1 MIEYININ
9 TVLCLEPARPN
20 GFFDPSVAEIRNP
33 LLDQPRWLRWDTGTN
48 NNTGDPKTMPTQFT
62 FIRFYTHIGIRLI
75 IVFLLVSSFLCPA
88 APARAQASTV
98 CFTLPDRA
106 SHNVVGQVNSYW
118 PGTANA
124 AAGATTLALGVR
136 RGAAVDIAYGDLLL
150 VIQMQGA
157 AINYEND
164 TPYGSGDAA
173 NLGSGYLNNASLIA
187 GQYEYVVARNATPIS
202 TGSLTIE
209 GKGTGG
215 GLMNAY
221 TNSNS
226 TNTQGQIRF
235 QVIRVPAYLNVNL
248 TGNVTAAAWDGT
260 SGGIVALEVVNILTL
275 GGNTLNVDGAGFR
288 GGGGRQ
294 LSGYNSPDTDYRT
307 RSTRNANGSKGE
319 GIAGSPRYMYFNG
332 ALLDTAAPYDGY
344 PGTNNVGGSY
354 ARGAPGNA
362 GGGGTDGNPTA
373 NDQNSGG
380 GGGGNGGT
388 GGLGGNSW
396 SSNQA
401 VGGRNGAAFAERS
414 ASRLVMGG
422 GGGAGTTN
430 NGTGTPGAGLAS
442 SGSTGGGLL
451 FLRIGGISGTGT
463 ITSNGA
469 NSLDVE
475 RDGTG
480 GAGAGGSVLVIANG
494 TATLTGLT
502 INARG
507 GTAGNAWPS
516 QAPGGDPGERH
527 GPGGGGGGGVVYTSS
542 APTSV
547 SVNFGLNGTTTT
559 AGDAYG
565 STSGAVGVTGT
576 AAIADIPGA
585 EAGFECYTPTTVG
598 LTSLTASPALQPGWL
613 FVTGAAGVVLAV
625 AGVGLFRRKR
635 NAH

>member
-1 MIEYININ
+1 MIEYKK
-9 TVLCLEPARPN
+9 
-20 GFFDPSVAEIRNP
+20 
-33 LLDQPRWLRWDTGTN
+33 
-48 NNTGDPKTMPTQFT
+48 TGDSKTMPTQFT
-62 FIRFYTHIGIRLI
+62 FIRSYPHIGLRLI
-75 IVFLLVSSFLCPA
+75 IVFLLVSSFFLCPA
-88 APARAQASTV
+88 APASAQASSV

-106 SHNVVGQVNSYW
+106 PHAVTGQVNSYW

-124 AAGATTLALGVR
+124 AAGTITLSLGTR
-136 RGAAVDIAYGDLLL
+136 RGAAIDIQGGDLLL

-157 AINYEND
+157 AINYTN
-164 TPYGSGDAA
+164 TTSYGSGVAG
-173 NLGSGYLNNASLIA
+173 NNGSGYLNDANLIA
-187 GQYEYVVARNATPIS
+187 GRYEYVVARNVTPFS
-202 TGSLTIE
+202 GGGNLTIE
-209 GKGTGG
+209 GKGTGS
-215 GLMNAY
+215 GLMYAY
-221 TNSNS
+221 ANSDS

-260 SGGIVALEVVNILTL
+260 SGGIVALEVVNTLTL
-275 GGNTLNVDGAGFR
+275 GGYTLNVDGAGFR

-332 ALLDTAAPYDGY
+332 ALLDTTAPFDGY

-373 NDQNSGG
+373 NDENSGG
-380 GGGGNGGT
+380 GGGGNGGI

-401 VGGRNGAAFAERS
+401 VGGRNGATFAERS
-414 ASRLVMGG
+414 PSRLAMGG

-430 NGTGTPGAGLAS
+430 NGTGTPTAGLAS
-442 SGSTGGGLL
+442 SGSAGGGLV
-451 FLRIGGISGTGT
+451 FLRIGSISGTGA

-469 NSLDVE
+469 DTLDVE

-494 TATLTGLT
+494 TASLTGLSIT
-502 INARG
+502 AQGGNAGDAWPLQPPG
-507 GTAGNAWPS
+507 GT
-516 QAPGGDPGERH
+516 PGERH
-527 GPGGGGGGGVVYTSS
+527 GPGGGGGGGVVYTSNT
-542 APTSV
+542 PTAISV
-547 SVNFGLNGTTTT
+547 AFGTHGTTTT
-559 AGDAYG
+559 AQDAYG
-565 STSGAVGVTGT
+565 STDGAVGVSGT
-576 AAIADIPGA
+576 AVIGDVPGA

-598 LTSLTASPALQPGWL
+598 LTSLTASPTLQSGWQ
-613 FVTGAAGVVLAV
+613 FVAGAAGVVLAM
-625 AGVGLFRRKR
+625 AGVGLFLRKR